1 MNKDL
6 YLLIGG
12 AQPVDTHPM
21 FSDATGDID
30 LLLEPH
36 LWEEVEH
43 RILPGSPDGDE
54 EGDATS
60 SFARFYDRRETLR

>member
-1 MNKDL
+1 MNKTL
-6 YLLIGG
+6 SLALLIDNM
-12 AQPVDTHPM
+12 QPVNTYPA

-43 RILPGSPDGDE
+43 RILPGGPDVPE
-54 EGDATS
+54 DAQSS
-60 SFARFYDRRETLR
+60 SFARWYARRS